1 MSDNVDYL
9 RGVKQQVARETSRQP
24 RRKSYGLCNQQR
36 KRRNKSNEFAVTN
49 QEKKK
54 DQEQVRLCRQILW
67 ALCGGKAV
75 EYACGELKEVIK
87 TLTRYSHLLKIF
99 VALDE
104 SKFNPYSVFAFL
116 CFASG

>member
-1 MSDNVDYL
+1 MSDNVDFL
-9 RGVKQQVARETSRQP
+9 RGVKQQVVRETSRQP

-36 KRRNKSNEFAVTN
+36 KSRNNSNEFAATN

-87 TLTRYSHLLKIF
+87 TLTRYGHLLNNF
-99 VALDE
+99 VT
-104 SKFNPYSVFAFL
+104 SWYFRGKQIHSR
-116 CFASG
+116 

>member
-9 RGVKQQVARETSRQP
+9 RGVKQQVVRETSRQP
-24 RRKSYGLCNQQR
+24 MRKSYGLCNQQR
-36 KRRNKSNEFAVTN
+36 KSRNNSNGFAATN
-49 QEKKK
+49 QERK

-87 TLTRYSHLLKIF
+87 TLTRYGTYVS
-99 VALDE
+99 
-104 SKFNPYSVFAFL
+104 FNQFCYLMVF
-116 CFASG
+116 

>member
-1 MSDNVDYL
+1 MSDNVDNL
-9 RGVKQQVARETSRQP
+9 RRVKQQVVRETSRQP

-36 KRRNKSNEFAVTN
+36 KSRKNSIEFAATN

-87 TLTRYSHLLKIF
+87 TLTRYDHLLKQF
-99 VALDE
+99 CYLM
-104 SKFNPYSVFAFL
+104 VF
-116 CFASG
+116 